1 MQDSNYIKPTSLDLF
16 CKGENQVLAHLYKV
30 LVPELNAVAYRYVKS
45 EAEAEDVVAD
55 CFEKLLKMPNDRR
68 MQKFISNK
76 INIKA
81 LLFLM
86 VRNQSLDVLKINKN
100 RTRILEGIQKEFPKL
115 ALNES
120 YSNYTQSNFYALLAT
135 FPEKEKLVLTLTM
148 EGFTKEEIVNN
159 MGISQKTVSNLLCNA
174 RRKVKTNW
182 GNHMI

>member
-1 MQDSNYIKPTSLDLF
+1 M
-16 CKGENQVLAHLYKV
+16 AHLYKV

-86 VRNQSLDVLKINKN
+86 VRNQCLDVLKINKN
-100 RTRILEGIQKEFPKL
+100 RSRILEGIQKKFPKL

-120 YSNYTQSNFYALLAT
+120 LLNYTQSNFNTLMVSL
-135 FPEKEKLVLTLTM
+135 PVKEKKVLTLVM
-148 EGFTKEEIVNN
+148 EGFTKEEIVNQ

-174 RRKVKTNW
+174 RRKVKNNW
-182 GNHMI
+182 GKYM